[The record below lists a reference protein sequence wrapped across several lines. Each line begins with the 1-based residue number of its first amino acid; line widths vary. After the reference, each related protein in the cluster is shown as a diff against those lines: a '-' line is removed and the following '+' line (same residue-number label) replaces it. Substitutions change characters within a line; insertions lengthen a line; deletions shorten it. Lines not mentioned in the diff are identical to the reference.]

1 MKQTGHYCDGRFD
14 ENHMDFETFCG
25 LSHTRKT
32 ALPLAVAMLGYIVMN
47 ALILGLL
54 HIDSIMIGALLF
66 LPFILLLIIGI
77 WFKRQLLMLPFI
89 IIMVSF
95 FTRYTIY
102 FVNKLA
108 HILSVYLKANVYS
121 YLKSLAH

>member
-1 MKQTGHYCDGRFD
+1 
-14 ENHMDFETFCG
+14 MDFETFCG

-54 HIDSIMIGALLF
+54 HIDSIMIGALFF